1 MIISVQSEV
10 RNRSITWLKWNQA
23 QPNIAGIQFNYIP
36 TAQKKKKRRRQQQ
49 HIGTPRGKATQI
61 GAKYSRQN
69 NVLGGPNL
77 IVFVTSCSPAPG

>member
-36 TAQKKKKRRRQQQ
+36 TAQKKKK
-49 HIGTPRGKATQI
+49 KDDD
-61 GAKYSRQN
+61 N
-69 NVLGGPNL
+69 NN
-77 IVFVTSCSPAPG
+77 I